1 MEKISLEAHK
11 KMTGNQ
17 DAAFAFRGS
26 VDIDLVDHVLA
37 ATHSKLETI
46 EENPSI
52 RRKVYLVLVECLQNL
67 CRQLENLNYDDNF
80 EGDYDKS
87 SASFV
92 IETDHNGYH
101 IATANFVA
109 NDKVDK
115 FRSWLDELNGYT
127 REELKVVY
135 NKILTNK
142 SYSSQGGA
150 GLGFVDIA
158 LKTNKKLDYNFLQ
171 VDDKYTF
178 FTMNVSVDKLK

>member
-11 KMTGNQ
+11 KMVGNN
-17 DAAFAFRGS
+17 DAAFTFRGS
-26 VDIDLVDHVLA
+26 IDIDLVDHVLA
-37 ATHSKLETI
+37 ATHAKLETF

-67 CRQLENLNYDDNF
+67 CKQIDNLNQDGAYEGEYDRTA
-80 EGDYDKS
+80 
-87 SASFV
+87 ASFV
-92 IETDHNGYH
+92 IETDIKGYY

-109 NDKVDK
+109 NDKVDNFK
-115 FRSWLDELNGYT
+115 SWLEEINSYT
-127 REELKVVY
+127 REELKSVY

-158 LKTNKKLDYNFLQ
+158 LKTNRKLEFSFEK
-171 VDDKYTF
+171 VDDFYTF
-178 FTMNVSVDKLK
+178 FSMNVTVEKK